1 VYERDVVPHLPPVLS
16 GPHKHFGT
24 LLTSAGVD
32 EETPHWITS
41 PSSTEQVRSFT
52 AMLAAATDVVVEQI
66 PLWRGIASIA
76 RRLPIVRQT
85 DLVYS
90 FYDHSPTYYVSASQP
105 PGVVS
110 ELGDF

>member
-1 VYERDVVPHLPPVLS
+1 
-16 GPHKHFGT
+16 
-24 LLTSAGVD
+24 
-32 EETPHWITS
+32 
-41 PSSTEQVRSFT
+41 
-52 AMLAAATDVVVEQI
+52 MLAAATDVVVEQI